1 MVGNLGFMA
10 TQGGWQ
16 LKVDGNAETRNRQ
29 KLDSYEPM
37 AETEDI
43 YPDRVM
49 DHYEDPYHRGE
60 CELASHRHHDKNPIC
75 GDEITVELRLDNDGN
90 IREAWFDGEGCCI
103 SQAAASMLMECIEG
117 KSVEEVKAFSAEEM
131 LELFG
136 PRLTAN
142 RQKCCLLSWQVLQ
155 AALHSPIGDSEGGA
169 KFGGPNLGEEQ

>member
-1 MVGNLGFMA
+1 
-10 TQGGWQ
+10 
-16 LKVDGNAETRNRQ
+16 
-29 KLDSYEPM
+29 M

-103 SQAAASMLMECIEG
+103 SQAAASMLMERIEG